1 MRRFLLS
8 TALCLCAGVLLSGGA
23 SAELI
28 AYEGFDIEGIA
39 AGDSV
44 TNAAGATSFGWKNP
58 IRIST
63 SAPETAKFVA
73 DSLVGL
79 AGTPATRGGSVI
91 QTSSNCRFYRD
102 LSEPMV
108 EGTFYASF
116 LLSAGQNIALDFSN
130 GDWNSNV
137 KASIGVGGS
146 ATDGPKLTVGSS
158 SSHILAPRNEVHFY
172 VVKIELASGAGT
184 VSVFVDPDIQS
195 PEPATADASFATS
208 FSSGF
213 SFWADRFRFS
223 RFNSNTNGYLDEIRL
238 GRTFHDVVVEPGHAI
253 NVAPAHNAVDVPL
266 NTMLEWTV
274 GNDPNIVNGIQPWDA
289 VQGYYV
295 YFGDDQSQMTQLT
308 PSMLPLTTTS
318 ISTPTLEK
326 DMTYFWQV
334 VEILEKPEGG
344 LYPLSDPNNVWG
356 PVWSFKTPLTIPVIV
371 EDLAPEARLFQGT
384 DVTFS
389 LTVDSVSTPHFA
401 WYYSADSVIGNDI
414 AIGTDAP
421 ELTLA
426 GIDVADQGYY
436 YCIVSNSSG
445 VDVISVMTRLVVNR
459 MLAWYQ
465 FENNL
470 DDSIGT
476 NDAITVGQIP
486 YIEGIVT
493 DGQAYAADPNGSAHG
508 ELPTGAYPKAGIGNG
523 LERFTY
529 SAWVKLAPGQKGN
542 LLGGFN
548 TGSNTAM
555 RLTLNDGFDIS
566 FYLRQEGG
574 SAVVA
579 DTSGLGI
586 ADNQWHLVTMTY
598 NGGSVVTY
606 LDGVAVRTNGTTIS
620 NFVDWE
626 YLPLPILAINSRGT
640 IAGKFSGSVD
650 DLRIYNYGFTAE
662 EVIDLFYAVTGEK
675 ICLYGNP
682 AADISGNCTV
692 DLEDIAIIAESWL
705 ETGLY
710 PNN

>member
-1 MRRFLLS
+1 MKRVPLL
-8 TALCLCAGVLLSGGA
+8 TALCLCAGLLLSAAA

-28 AYEGFDIEGIA
+28 AYEGFDIEGVA
-39 AGDSV
+39 AGGSV

-63 SAPETAKFVA
+63 SAPETAKFAA

-79 AGTPATRGGSVI
+79 VATPATLGGSVI

-116 LLSAGQNIALDFSN
+116 LMAAGQNIALDFSN

-158 SSHILAPRNEVHFY
+158 SSQILAPRNEIHFY
-172 VVKIELASGAGT
+172 VVKVELSAGAGT
-184 VSVFVDPDIQS
+184 VSVFVDPDIRK
-195 PEPATADASFATS
+195 PEPAVADASFATS
-208 FSSGF
+208 FSSGLN
-213 SFWADRFRFS
+213 FWADRFRFS

-238 GRTFHDVVVEPGHAI
+238 GRTFHDVVANPGHAI

-266 NTMLEWTV
+266 DTMLEWTV
-274 GNDPNIVNGIQPWDA
+274 GNDPNLANGIQPWSA

-295 YFGDDQSQMTQLT
+295 YFGDSQDQMSLLT
-308 PSMLPLTTTS
+308 PSMLPPTTTS
-318 ISTPTLEK
+318 VAAPTLQK
-326 DMTYFWQV
+326 DMTYYWQV
-334 VEILEKPEGG
+334 VEMLEKTEGG
-344 LYPLSDPNNVWG
+344 LYPLADPNNVYG
-356 PVWSFKTPLTIPVIV
+356 PVWSFKTPLTIPLIV
-371 EDLAPEARLFQGT
+371 EDLDPQVRFLQGSDAT
-384 DVTFS
+384 LS
-389 LTVDSVSTPHFA
+389 LTVESVSTPHFA
-401 WYYSADSVIGNDI
+401 WYYSADDVIGGDT
-414 AIGTDAP
+414 AVGSDAS
-421 ELTLA
+421 ELTLTD
-426 GIDVADQGYY
+426 INPADQGYY
-436 YCIVSNSSG
+436 YCIVSNNSG

-470 DDSIGT
+470 NDSAGT
-476 NDAITVGQIP
+476 NDAVTVGQIP
-486 YIEGIVT
+486 YIDGIVT

-508 ELPTGAYPKAGIGNG
+508 ELPEGAYPKAGIGNG

-529 SAWVKLAPGQKGN
+529 SAWVKLAPGQKGH

-548 TGSNTAM
+548 FGSNTAM
-555 RLTLNDGFDIS
+555 RLTLNSGFDIS
-566 FYLRQEGG
+566 FYMRQEGG

-579 DTSGLGI
+579 DTSGLNI
-586 ADNQWHLVTMTY
+586 ADDQWHLVTMTY
-598 NGGSVVTY
+598 NGTNVVTY
-606 LDGVAVRTNGTTIS
+606 LDGVAVRTNGATLT
-620 NFVDWE
+620 NFAEWG
-626 YLPLPILAINSRGT
+626 YQPQPILAINSRGT
-640 IAGKFSGSVD
+640 IDGKFNGSVD

-662 EVIDLFYAVTGEK
+662 EVVDLFYAVTGEK

-682 AADISGNCTV
+682 QQDLSGNCTV
-692 DLEDIAIIAESWL
+692 DLEDFAILAESWL